1 MILWHDG
8 VRVWDEY
15 KREHFTLHG
24 VLFVTITDLPGL
36 GSVSG
41 QVTKG
46 YKECVV
52 CLDDT
57 DPRWLTNSKKIVY
70 MGHRRFLPK
79 YHSYRRNKKSFDRTR
94 EDRSASE
101 IRDGLHLMYGLVVSN

>member
-1 MILWHDG
+1 MRTL
-8 VRVWDEY
+8 
-15 KREHFTLHG
+15 HFTN
-24 VLFVTITDLPGL
+24 VVFVTITDLPGL

-46 YKECVV
+46 YQGCVV

-57 DPRWLTNSKKIVY
+57 DARWLTNNKKMVY

-79 YHSYRRNKKSFDRTR
+79 YHPYRRNKKSFDGTR
-94 EDRSASE
+94 EDHSAPE
-101 IRDGLHLMYGLVVSN
+101 IRDEANIYTSEQT